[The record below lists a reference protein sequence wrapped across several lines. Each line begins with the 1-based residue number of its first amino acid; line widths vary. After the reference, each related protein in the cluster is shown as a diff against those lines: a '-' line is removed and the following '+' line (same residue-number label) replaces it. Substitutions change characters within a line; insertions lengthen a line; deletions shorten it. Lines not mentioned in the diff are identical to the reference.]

1 MSEPAISGTP
11 EMLRLTAPAEPQV
24 VEQVQE
30 RLAAVWEAVPD
41 LSPDVTMRFEMG
53 LVEILGN
60 IVEHAYAPDAPGRL
74 LTVEVDASAD
84 GVQGT
89 LFDNGQPAAI
99 DLSTVTMPPDDA
111 ESGRGLALALA
122 ALDHLSYERDGDRNR
137 WHLRCGAAG

>member
-1 MSEPAISGTP
+1 MSEQPTSSAPGS
-11 EMLRLTAPAEPQV
+11 LRVTAPAEPQV
-24 VEQVQE
+24 VDHVQE
-30 RLAAVWEAVPD
+30 SLVEVWAAVPD
-41 LSPDVTMRFEMG
+41 LSPDVTIRFEMG

-60 IVEHAYAPDAPGRL
+60 IVEHAYAPDAPGRM

-84 GVQGT
+84 GVVGT

-99 DLSTVTMPPDDA
+99 DLSDVTMPPDDA